1 MSPGAWAMLVVFLI
15 AVGALG
21 FLLFSM
27 VRSIVVERTRG
38 SSIWR
43 EFGLGIALVVLFFA
57 SWIGQGIAEWQT
69 FTDEQHAHGE
79 VPTAGDFIAQFSQ
92 STFEN
97 WQSEF
102 LQLFAFVSLAALYVH
117 KGSAESKDSEDR
129 MEAALVRIEKHLGSY
144 PQSAPKRE
152 QLPEFDDA

>member
-1 MSPGAWAMLVVFLI
+1 MLAGSAI
-15 AVGALG
+15 AVGALA
-21 FLLFSM
+21 FLIFSM
-27 VRSIVVERTRG
+27 VRSIRNERTPGR
-38 SSIWR
+38 SIWR
-43 EFGLGIALVVLFFA
+43 DFGLGIALVVLFFA
-57 SWIGQGIAEWQT
+57 SWIGQAIAEWQT

-79 VPTAGDFIAQFSQ
+79 VATAGDFVAQFSQ

-144 PQSAPKRE
+144 PQAPPRRE
-152 QLPEFDDA
+152 QLPDFDES

>member
-1 MSPGAWAMLVVFLI
+1 MLVVFAL

-27 VRSIVVERTRG
+27 VRSIVNERTRG
-38 SSIWR
+38 RSVWR
-43 EFGLGIALVVLFFA
+43 DFGLGIALVVLFFA
-57 SWIGQGIAEWQT
+57 SWIGQAIAEWQV

-79 VPTAGDFIAQFSQ
+79 VPTAGDFVAEFSQ

-117 KGSAESKDSEDR
+117 KGSAESKDSEER

-144 PQSAPKRE
+144 PEAPPKRE
-152 QLPEFDDA
+152 QLPPFNES